1 MNVAM
6 TQKSKFEIIQEKQFE
21 KRFSSKWYE
30 AYFMLPSLMV
40 SVMIWFGAP
49 GNKSSLVMV
58 TSASVFVAIALAIS
72 TGIFSA
78 FRKKI
83 LLQEEKINNLQQQI
97 KSLVDGS

>member
-49 GNKSSLVMV
+49 GICLTTK
-58 TSASVFVAIALAIS
+58 
-72 TGIFSA
+72 
-78 FRKKI
+78 
-83 LLQEEKINNLQQQI
+83 
-97 KSLVDGS
+97 